1 MISLDSGEKY
11 VFLWCGKKK
20 RREAGVAIL
29 IRQCPE
35 VTFEEPDFT
44 DPRLIAINIQIRGFK
59 LRIVNVYAP
68 TNCDGS
74 ETEKDAFYRLLKKS
88 CVKQNKHQK
97 LVVLGDFNATTAVPL
112 EKNDFDGRQII
123 NDPICNDNGAR
134 LKSFC
139 REYRLCMSQTYFDHP
154 KDKRYTWH
162 NGNNTIKKVLD
173 YVLVEHFVQNY
184 VEECT
189 ADDEYDFDSD
199 HRLVKTT
206 LNTPSSKRARRHS
219 RKSKNT
225 ALNGKLDIRSL
236 EKNNVRRAFTASV
249 LNELNNPTN
258 ESDEKDVF
266 LIKCLETAAQST
278 LPKAQKNAPIK
289 EIWKDD
295 KVLNELLY
303 TLRSLINVVTE

>member
-1 MISLDSGEKY
+1 MVAKEAARANLLICCLQEVKYRNSGKKLISLDSGEKY

-35 VTFEEPDFT
+35 VMFDEPDFT

-59 LRIVNVYAP
+59 MRIVNVYAP

-88 CVKQNKHQK
+88 CVKQDKHQK

-189 ADDEYDFDSD
+189 ADDSM
-199 HRLVKTT
+199 T
-206 LNTPSSKRARRHS
+206 LTVII
-219 RKSKNT
+219 
-225 ALNGKLDIRSL
+225 D
-236 EKNNVRRAFTASV
+236 
-249 LNELNNPTN
+249 
-258 ESDEKDVF
+258 
-266 LIKCLETAAQST
+266 
-278 LPKAQKNAPIK
+278 
-289 EIWKDD
+289 
-295 KVLNELLY
+295 LLKQH
-303 TLRSLINVVTE
+303 